1 MKEDIKN
8 LESMIKYAKNFLG
21 DYKVTLEV
29 NDEISFDI
37 HSKNKNKKVN
47 QMAII
52 SVINACTL
60 GIITNDLDEDDINTI
75 DEVTNLLKE
84 TLKCKRKENK

>member
-8 LESMIKYAKNFLG
+8 LESMIKYSKEVLG

-29 NDEISFDI
+29 NNIISFDV
-37 HSKNKNKKVN
+37 HSKYKNKKAN
-47 QMAII
+47 QMGII

-60 GIITNDLDEDDINTI
+60 GIITNDLDEDDINMI
-75 DEVTNLLKE
+75 DEVTDLLKE
-84 TLKCKRKENK
+84 TLKCKRKNK